1 MDKPKIEVRRS
12 AIVIH
17 NYEPGD
23 CVQLEEFFKV
33 YNKTTR
39 LREDRIITY
48 DEYSKDLYLPRGF
61 DLNILS
67 DFFYSEPYFS
77 PEYDEYDS
85 ELYFRLVNPPR
96 DDVQREA
103 IHFIAGLS
111 KYEGKKVKIY
121 ISTQSNQ
128 EVITETGILTGLS
141 MGAGETTI
149 FVKLD
154 DQKLINIR
162 YIIKIDII
170 D

>member
-1 MDKPKIEVRRS
+1 M
-12 AIVIH
+12 
-17 NYEPGD
+17 
-23 CVQLEEFFKV
+23 
-33 YNKTTR
+33 
-39 LREDRIITY
+39 
-48 DEYSKDLYLPRGF
+48 
-61 DLNILS
+61 
-67 DFFYSEPYFS
+67 FS
-77 PEYDEYDS
+77 T
-85 ELYFRLVNPPR
+85 
-96 DDVQREA
+96 
-103 IHFIAGLS
+103 GLS
-111 KYEGKKVKIY
+111 KKKKKKVQIY

>member
-1 MDKPKIEVRRS
+1 MF
-12 AIVIH
+12 
-17 NYEPGD
+17 N
-23 CVQLEEFFKV
+23 
-33 YNKTTR
+33 T
-39 LREDRIITY
+39 
-48 DEYSKDLYLPRGF
+48 
-61 DLNILS
+61 
-67 DFFYSEPYFS
+67 
-77 PEYDEYDS
+77 
-85 ELYFRLVNPPR
+85 
-96 DDVQREA
+96 
-103 IHFIAGLS
+103 GLS
-111 KYEGKKVKIY
+111 KKKKKKVKIY

>member
-1 MDKPKIEVRRS
+1 M
-12 AIVIH
+12 
-17 NYEPGD
+17 
-23 CVQLEEFFKV
+23 
-33 YNKTTR
+33 
-39 LREDRIITY
+39 
-48 DEYSKDLYLPRGF
+48 
-61 DLNILS
+61 
-67 DFFYSEPYFS
+67 FS
-77 PEYDEYDS
+77 T
-85 ELYFRLVNPPR
+85 
-96 DDVQREA
+96 
-103 IHFIAGLS
+103 GLS

-141 MGAGETTI
+141 MGASETTI

>member
-1 MDKPKIEVRRS
+1 M
-12 AIVIH
+12 
-17 NYEPGD
+17 
-23 CVQLEEFFKV
+23 
-33 YNKTTR
+33 
-39 LREDRIITY
+39 
-48 DEYSKDLYLPRGF
+48 
-61 DLNILS
+61 
-67 DFFYSEPYFS
+67 FS
-77 PEYDEYDS
+77 T
-85 ELYFRLVNPPR
+85 
-96 DDVQREA
+96 
-103 IHFIAGLS
+103 GLS
-111 KYEGKKVKIY
+111 KYEGKKVQIY